1 MTWSS
6 LEMMRVPAGGVH
18 DWAGMMRSLG
28 HGVGVKSFMSF
39 PLVFGIGARIAD

>member
-1 MTWSS
+1 VV
-6 LEMMRVPAGGVH
+6 LPVGILDVAGL
-18 DWAGMMRSLG
+18 DIRLPRLRSLG